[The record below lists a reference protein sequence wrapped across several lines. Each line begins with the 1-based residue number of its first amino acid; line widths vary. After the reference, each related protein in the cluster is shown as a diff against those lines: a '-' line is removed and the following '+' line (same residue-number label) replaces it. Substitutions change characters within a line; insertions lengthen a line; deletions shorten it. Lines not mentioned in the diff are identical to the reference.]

1 MFDLD
6 KLSYRAYGNLVI
18 VVLLMLALLLNL
30 FPFSLIEF
38 TMCVVQIPIYLFVRS
53 HLNEPIH
60 ANGLNICFVLTVLF
74 YLLLFV
80 SIKCLYFLLG
90 QEFTIVFATLLTTLG
105 CYATSTVPNRM
116 EEKGKIFFGFKKH
129 DESKYDRLIDFIKF
143 NGIDKELIDAE
154 ERLKQADA
162 QLYLIYKRKFRE
174 DKTFKEISDEFDMDN
189 PRIVESLDKV
199 YYYMIGA
206 LRI

>member
-30 FPFSLIEF
+30 FPFSLVEF
-38 TMCVVQIPIYLFVRS
+38 MMCIVQIPIYLFVRG

-60 ANGLNICFVLTVLF
+60 ANGLNICFVLTTLF
-74 YLLLFV
+74 YLLLFI
-80 SIKCLYFLLG
+80 SIKFLYFLLG
-90 QEFTIVFATLLTTLG
+90 QEFTIVFSTVLTTLG
-105 CYATSTVPNRM
+105 CYATSTVPNKM
-116 EEKGKIFFGFKKH
+116 EEKGKMFFGFKPH
-129 DESKYDRLIDFIKF
+129 DESKYNRLIEFIKF
-143 NGIDKELIDAE
+143 NGIDKELLDAE
-154 ERLKQADA
+154 ERLKQVDA

-174 DKTFKEISDEFDMDN
+174 DKTFKEISDEFDIDN
-189 PRIVESLDKV
+189 PRIVESLDKA
-199 YYYMIGA
+199 YCYMVGA

>member
-6 KLSYRAYGNLVI
+6 KLSYRAYGNLV
-18 VVLLMLALLLNL
+18 VAVLLVLALLLNL
-30 FPFSLIEF
+30 FPFSLVEF
-38 TMCVVQIPIYLFVRS
+38 MMCVIQIPIYLFVRS
-53 HLNEPIH
+53 HLEEPIH
-60 ANGLNICFVLTVLF
+60 ANGLNICFVLTTAF
-74 YLLLFV
+74 YLLLFI

-105 CYATSTVPNRM
+105 CYATSTVPNKM
-116 EEKGKIFFGFKKH
+116 EEKGKIFFGYKKH
-129 DESKYDRLIDFIKF
+129 DDSKYNRLIEFIKF
-143 NGIDKELIDAE
+143 NGINKELIDAE
-154 ERLKQADA
+154 ERLKQVDT

-189 PRIVESLDKV
+189 PRIVESLDKA
-199 YYYMIGA
+199 YYYMVGA

>member
-18 VVLLMLALLLNL
+18 VVLLLLALLLNL
-30 FPFSLIEF
+30 FPFSLVEF
-38 TMCVVQIPIYLFVRS
+38 MMCIIQIPIYLFVRC

-60 ANGLNICFVLTVLF
+60 ANGLNICFILTTLF
-74 YLLLFV
+74 YLLLFIA
-80 SIKCLYFLLG
+80 IKCLYFLLG
-90 QEFTIVFATLLTTLG
+90 QTFTIVFSTLLTSLA
-105 CYATSTVPNRM
+105 CYATSTVPNKM
-116 EEKGKIFFGFKKH
+116 EEKGKMFFGFKPH
-129 DESKYDRLIDFIKF
+129 DESKYTRLIDFIKF

-154 ERLKQADA
+154 ERLKQVDA

-174 DKTFKEISDEFDMDN
+174 DKTFKEISEEFDLDN

-199 YYYMIGA
+199 YYYMVGA